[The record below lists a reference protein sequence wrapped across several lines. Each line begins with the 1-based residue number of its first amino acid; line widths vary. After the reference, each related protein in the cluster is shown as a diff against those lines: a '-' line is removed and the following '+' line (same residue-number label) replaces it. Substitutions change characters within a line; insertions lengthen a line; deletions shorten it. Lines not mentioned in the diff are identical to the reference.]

1 MTVYDINGNQAVT
14 VDQTLDSSSTNPV
27 GNAPVTQA
35 LAGKADA
42 VGEVTITDSG
52 IVTQAID
59 SGKLYHFTGNLTSLA
74 IQFNAP
80 EAGEVAQYHFD
91 FVSGSSAVPLTVPSG
106 VVMPDDWTTDTNTRY
121 EVDILNNY
129 AVVAGWEVS

>member
-42 VGEVTITDSG
+42 NSVPTSVVRYIAQSLTAAQK
-52 IVTQAID
+52 TQARSNIGAAAQGD
-59 SGKLYHFTGNLTSLA
+59 LA
-74 IQFNAP
+74 GYIPLPSRAS
-80 EAGEVAQYHFD
+80 AGD
-91 FVSGSSAVPLTVPSG
+91 FLVYNGSAWGAVTVSTWQGGS
-106 VVMPDDWTTDTNTRY
+106 Y
-121 EVDILNNY
+121 
-129 AVVAGWEVS
+129 

>member
-1 MTVYDINGNQAVT
+1 MKNDEILLTLSRVAAGGGGGGGGGGAAAVE
-14 VDQTLDSSSTNPV
+14 
-27 GNAPVTQA
+27 
-35 LAGKADA
+35 
-42 VGEVTITDSG
+42 EVTITDSG

-80 EAGEVAQYHFD
+80 ASGEVAQYHFD
-91 FVSGSSAVPLTVPSG
+91 FVSGATAVPLTMPSG
-106 VVMPDDWTTDTNTRY
+106 VVMPDGWTVDTNSRY
-121 EVDILNNY
+121 EVDVLNNY